1 VSFLDSGSRFYK
13 ASRGRIGAELV
24 RLDDVETS
32 EQLLVLDSLE
42 RSKSYRDLCKRWQ
55 WDIGESPK
63 PSMVAFHDPGCE
75 PPCVSVLVN
84 LVFTNHVLL
93 EYHFG
98 GTGHEPV
105 PGVLTAISSLPVN
118 IRREGFRS

>member
-55 WDIGESPK
+55 WDIGESPNWTRT
-63 PSMVAFHDPGCE
+63 SAR
-75 PPCVSVLVN
+75 CVDSN
-84 LVFTNHVLL
+84 LLSASK
-93 EYHFG
+93 Y
-98 GTGHEPV
+98 
-105 PGVLTAISSLPVN
+105 SSGRV
-118 IRREGFRS
+118 S